1 MKLFKTH
8 IVFLN
13 LFFLNHKNSGMKKT
27 IALLSLLVIVLIA
40 ACSKKSTSAK
50 SVAEKP
56 KPTVYT
62 VNVLP
67 LLQMNCSPCHFPSKG
82 GFKADFENYESAV
95 KFGPDMLVRIQL
107 NPVERGFMPF
117 KGTNKLA
124 AEDIAVIKKW
134 VDEGMPEK

>member
-1 MKLFKTH
+1 
-8 IVFLN
+8 
-13 LFFLNHKNSGMKKT
+13 MKKS
-27 IALLSLLVIVLIA
+27 IALLTLMVVVLIA
-40 ACSKKSTSAK
+40 SCSKKSTSVK

-56 KPTVYT
+56 MPTVYT
-62 VNVLP
+62 AHVLP
-67 LLQMNCSPCHFPSKG
+67 LLQMNCTPCHFPSKG
-82 GFKADFENYESAV
+82 GFKANFENYESAL

-107 NPVERGFMPF
+107 NPGKRGFMPF